1 MHIAFENVNFILENK
16 DENFVKSGQ
25 RFVQIFRIF
34 FSLLDD
40 YKYIRINIV
49 KLTVQC

>member
-1 MHIAFENVNFILENK
+1 LHIAFENVNFILENK

-34 FSLLDD
+34 LRLLED
-40 YKYIRINIV
+40 YKYIGIKIV
-49 KLTVQC
+49 KLTGQS